1 MFCQKFLTQIKSR
14 IVTIK
19 IVVTFFAEEPIF
31 LCQGEQVLIFLGIQ
45 MPNCSM

>member
-14 IVTIK
+14 ILTIT
-19 IVVTFFAEEPIF
+19 IVVTSFVEEPIF

-45 MPNCSM
+45 MPNCCL